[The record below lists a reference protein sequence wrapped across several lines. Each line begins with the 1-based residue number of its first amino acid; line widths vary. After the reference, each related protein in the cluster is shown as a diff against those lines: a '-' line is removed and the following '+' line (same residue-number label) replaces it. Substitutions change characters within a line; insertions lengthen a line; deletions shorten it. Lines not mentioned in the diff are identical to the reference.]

1 VIRNY
6 IKTSG
11 RNLLRNKL
19 FSSINIAG
27 LAISMLVSL
36 LLIVFVL
43 DLSSYDKF
51 DKDVP
56 LSSDFYYFETRV
68 LSI

>member
-1 VIRNY
+1 
-6 IKTSG
+6 
-11 RNLLRNKL
+11 
-19 FSSINIAG
+19 
-27 LAISMLVSL
+27 MLVSL

-56 LSSDFYYFETRV
+56 LSSDFY
-68 LSI
+68 